1 MIGRDTGAPRR
12 AEETSMTQQTVARI
26 ARAAAAA
33 FALAG
38 AAPAF
43 AQAQPAAKAEKPQ
56 YGGALRV
63 GLVYYTVSPLSF
75 DAADWPWKH
84 NQDTGLTYEQ
94 LFAADLSKAKRN
106 GGKFPFISDAYLP
119 SDGLRG
125 ELAEKWQLLQNP
137 WRLEVQLRKGVMF
150 PAKPGVMPARELVA
164 DDVVYDYERLN
175 KSPKKIAGY
184 FDHVE
189 KVEAKDKY
197 TVVFTYKNYNAEY
210 DYRFGWGYYSGIMP
224 REVVA
229 AGAGDWKNAN
239 GTGPFVISNY
249 VQGNALTFE
258 KNPTYWDGET
268 IGGQRYKLPFVD
280 SITYPV
286 VKDEATMMT
295 ALRTGKV
302 DILEAV
308 RWSGATELK
317 KSAPQLQWSRS
328 LANGGFFVA
337 LRVDTKPFDDVRVR
351 RALNMAVNKNEIIKS
366 YWGGNAEMLGFPMH
380 PDWVGYYEPLQ
391 DMPDS
396 VKELFTFNPA
406 KAKQLLAEA
415 GYPDGFTFKTQTTS
429 ASVDNDLLAMVA
441 AYLAK
446 VGVKMEIQVMEYPAF
461 MSAMGTKTN
470 APGYYMFTGAT
481 NPTTSL
487 RKNFL
492 KGQYWNPAQ
501 YNDPEFDKKM
511 QEVYAEPD
519 ERVRQI
525 KAKLLT
531 REILD
536 KAPYIWLPTP
546 YVFTAWWPWVK
557 NYGGELRA
565 GSERPGPIHARVWI
579 DQDLKKKLRF

>member
-1 MIGRDTGAPRR
+1 
-12 AEETSMTQQTVARI
+12 MTQQTLARI

-33 FALAG
+33 LALAG

-43 AQAQPAAKAEKPQ
+43 AQSQATAKAEKPQ

-94 LFAADLSKAKRN
+94 LFAADLAKAKHN
-106 GGKFPFISDAYLP
+106 GGKFPFISDAFLP
-119 SDGLRG
+119 PDGIRG

-164 DDVVYDYERLN
+164 DDVVYSFDRLN

-210 DYRFGWGYYSGIMP
+210 DYRFGWGYYSAIMP

-239 GTGPFVISNY
+239 GTGPFLLTNY

-258 KNPTYWDGET
+258 KNPAYWDTET

-295 ALRTGKV
+295 ALRTAKV

-308 RWSGATELK
+308 RWSGAAELK

-328 LANGGFFVA
+328 LANGGLFVA
-337 LRVDTKPFDDVRVR
+337 LRVDTKPFDDIRVR
-351 RALNMAVNKNEIIKS
+351 RALNLAVNKNEIIKS

-391 DMPDS
+391 DMPES

-415 GYPDGFTFKTQTTS
+415 GYPNGFTFKTQTTS
-429 ASVDNDLLAMVA
+429 ASTDNDLLAMVA

-470 APGYYMFTGAT
+470 TPGYYMFTGAT

-501 YNDPEFDKKM
+501 WNDPEFDKKM
-511 QEVYAEPD
+511 AEIYAEPD

-525 KAKLLT
+525 KTKLLT

-579 DQDLKKKLRF
+579 DQDLKKKLGF